1 MVWVYVSIFCVSD
14 AFVCSVMVAVA
25 ERCKFL
31 AKIAPEALLPG
42 ANGEVTS
49 YCNTSS
55 NYRIMKNCFVLP
67 STCQINF
74 RMMGKMICLSL
85 FPKLIL
91 VLC

>member
-49 YCNTSS
+49 YCKAWIK
-55 NYRIMKNCFVLP
+55 YH
-67 STCQINF
+67 QQYEQ
-74 RMMGKMICLSL
+74 
-85 FPKLIL
+85 
-91 VLC
+91 